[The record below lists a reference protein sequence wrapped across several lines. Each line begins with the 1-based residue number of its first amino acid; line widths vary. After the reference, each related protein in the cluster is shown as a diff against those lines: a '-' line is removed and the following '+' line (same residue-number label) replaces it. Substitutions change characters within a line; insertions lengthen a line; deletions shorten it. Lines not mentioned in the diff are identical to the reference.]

1 MGIHLESA
9 FLTGILRG
17 AYIMKIIS
25 EKRGETKMKRSRL
38 YIVLPLSI
46 LLLTSSWLMAEPS
59 SFTTADT
66 FNGHMWQLLNSSQK
80 ASTLTGIQEGIK
92 LCLNQIKGDLQ
103 ISVELMR
110 AIKESGI
117 FDRRRLLFTSQGIS
131 AIEDGLNNFYGDSA
145 NLEIPIID
153 AYQHVTMELNFA
165 SPQELANNL
174 SNIRRKYNLD

>member
-1 MGIHLESA
+1 MEKMEMNV
-9 FLTGILRG
+9 LRFQ
-17 AYIMKIIS
+17 
-25 EKRGETKMKRSRL
+25 
-38 YIVLPLSI
+38 I
-46 LLLTSSWLMAEPS
+46 LLITALLLLASIRLMAESP
-59 SFTTADT
+59 SFTTADA
-66 FNGHMWQLLNSSQK
+66 FNGRMWPLLSSSQK
-80 ASTLTGIQEGIK
+80 AGHLTGIQEGIK

-103 ISVELMR
+103 ISAELMR

-174 SNIRRKYNLD
+174 SNIRRKY